1 MGVVTNSS
9 ITIIFMCMNGL
20 CWDFQLSNECYN
32 TPLKMHDVKDV
43 LKMLKKTQPAK
54 ILN

>member
-1 MGVVTNSS
+1 MA
-9 ITIIFMCMNGL
+9 C
-20 CWDFQLSNECYN
+20 DFQFSNEYYN

-43 LKMLKKTQPAK
+43 LKMLKNQPAK